1 MQLFRGTS
9 QVPSDFGPSAV
20 TIGKFDGLHNGHRAV
35 LSQLLSIADARSLV
49 STVVT
54 FDRHPLALLHPE
66 QCPPALVSTA
76 QKTER
81 LAEAGVAA
89 TLMLEFDRELSE
101 LSAEQFVRS
110 ILVDA
115 LHAGCVLVGRDF
127 RFGGGGRGTV
137 ALLSELGAE
146 FGFEVVIVEDVAR
159 DGDRRVS
166 STWIRELVA
175 TGRVSEVPQLLGA
188 RPSIRSVVIQGEQRG
203 RTLGYPTANLSP
215 QIEGLIPANG
225 VYAAWLLVGDTRY
238 PAAVSI
244 GNNPT
249 FEGVPDQQVE
259 AHAIDQNLELYG
271 KTVSIEFVEFV
282 RGMTKFANA
291 DALATQMGADEARIR
306 EILGVAP
313 RSTGSAGLTGSTG
326 STGSTSSTGSAGS
339 ASSASSTS
347 SASSEPR

>member
-1 MQLFRGTS
+1 MQLFRGTI
-9 QVPSDFGPSAV
+9 QVPSDFGPSAI

-35 LSQLLSIADARSLV
+35 LSQLLSISDARSIV

-66 QCPPALVSTA
+66 LCPPALVSTA

-89 TLMLEFDRELSE
+89 TLMLEFDRGLSE

-115 LHAGCVLVGRDF
+115 LHASCILVGRDF
-127 RFGGGGRGTV
+127 RFGAGGLGTV
-137 ALLSELGAE
+137 ALLSELGAG
-146 FGFEVVIVEDVAR
+146 FGFEVVVVDDVAQ

-166 STWIRELVA
+166 STWIRELIS
-175 TGRVSEVPQLLGA
+175 TGRVSEVPQLLGT
-188 RPSIRSVVIQGEQRG
+188 RPSIRSVVVHGEQRG

-215 QIEGLIPANG
+215 EIEGLVPGNG
-225 VYAAWLLVGDTRY
+225 VYAAWLLVGDARY

-249 FEGVPDQQVE
+249 FEGVPDRQVE
-259 AHAIDQNLELYG
+259 AHAIDQRLDLYG
-271 KTVSIEFVEFV
+271 QIVSIEFVEFV
-282 RGMTKFANA
+282 RGMTKFPNA
-291 DALATQMGADEARIR
+291 DALAKQMGADEVRIR
-306 EILGVAP
+306 EILGVPP
-313 RSTGSAGLTGSTG
+313 RSTGSASF
-326 STGSTSSTGSAGS
+326 
-339 ASSASSTS
+339 
-347 SASSEPR
+347 EPR